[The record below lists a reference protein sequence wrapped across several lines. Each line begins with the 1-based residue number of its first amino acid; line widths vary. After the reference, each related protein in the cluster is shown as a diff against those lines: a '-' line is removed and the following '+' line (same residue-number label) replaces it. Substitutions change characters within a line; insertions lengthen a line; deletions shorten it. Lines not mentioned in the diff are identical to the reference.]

1 MEHSMRNTT
10 SGEAYT
16 LTTLDNGMVAVVK
29 FGQENLNYYTAEV
42 VRESLRSMIENPE
55 ISWSHL
61 VLNLKEVRMLDSSG
75 VGLFVSLRAIAEKN
89 EVHLCLCEVGE
100 YVGRVFAIMRVQQYL
115 NIFASEGEAVCAQ
128 LG

>member
-1 MEHSMRNTT
+1 MRNTT
-10 SGEAYT
+10 SDDAYT

-29 FGQENLNYYTAEV
+29 FEQENLNYYTAEV

-115 NIFASEGEAVCAQ
+115 NIFATEGEAVRAQ